1 MENGNLKYDNSRAS
15 KNPYNDTAIS
25 YRVNGVSMGEI
36 TFIKNGISTTIHDD
50 GSTSSTAVDRCDYC
64 DQWVSQ
70 VGGLTIRDIGLEA
83 VTWLCAECRA

>member
-1 MENGNLKYDNSRAS
+1 MENGKLKYDKGRATTNADS
-15 KNPYNDTAIS
+15 YSAIFPNVS
-25 YRVNGVSMGEI
+25 GVSMGEI

-70 VGGLTIRDIGLEA
+70 EGGLTIRDIGLEA

>member
-1 MENGNLKYDNSRAS
+1 MENGNLKYDDAAND
-15 KNPYNDTAIS
+15 KDPHHDTAIPTNA
-25 YRVNGVSMGEI
+25 NGVSMGEI

-50 GSTSSTAVDRCDYC
+50 GSTSSTPVDRCDYC

-70 VGGLTIRDIGLEA
+70 LGGLTIRDIGLEA